1 MNGIYA
7 PERIETVVIGS
18 GQTGLSV
25 GYHLARRGRQFVILD
40 AHERIGDAWRKRWD
54 SLRLFT
60 PAEYDSLDGMAFPG
74 DRNAFPAKDEMA
86 DYLESYAARFKLPVR
101 TGVRVTRVS
110 RIGDRYLVEADGLR
124 IEADHVVVAMGSY
137 QKPRLPVFA
146 GELDADIVQMHSS
159 DYRNLEQLR
168 PGGVLIVGA
177 GNSGAEIAIETVR
190 GGHPTWVAGRD
201 VGAVPFRMD
210 STLGRLILRRLLFRV
225 LFHRV
230 LTLSTPVGRKAQA
243 KVIHATTP
251 LIRTKP
257 NDLARAG
264 VERVGR
270 VAGVRDG
277 RPVLADGRVVDA
289 TNVIWCTGY
298 HPGFSWIDLPIW
310 EDEGHPRHDRGVV
323 RGEPGFYFVGLH
335 WLFAMSSP
343 MVHGVGRDA
352 DYVAGVIAERTRTSG
367 LRLAQA
373 PAEEGA
379 HVAA

>member
-7 PERIETVVIGS
+7 PERIETVVIGG

-25 GYHLARRGRQFVILD
+25 GHHLARRGRQFVILD

-60 PAEYDSLDGMAFPG
+60 PAEFDGLDGMPFPG
-74 DRNAFPAKDEMA
+74 DRNAFPRKDEMA
-86 DYLESYAARFKLPVR
+86 DYLESYATRFALPVR

-110 RIGDRYLVEADGLR
+110 RVGDRYLVEAEGLR

-137 QKPRLPVFA
+137 QHPRVPEFA
-146 GELDADIVQMHSS
+146 GELDGSIVQMHSS

-201 VGAVPFRMD
+201 VGAVPFQLD
-210 STLGRLILRRLLFRV
+210 STIARLVLRRLLFRV

-243 KVIHATTP
+243 KAVHDSTP

-270 VAGVRDG
+270 VAGVQDG
-277 RPVLADGRVVDA
+277 RPVLADGRVMDA

-310 EDEGHPRHDRGVV
+310 ADEGHPRHDRGVV
-323 RGEPGFYFVGLH
+323 QGEPGFYFVGLH
-335 WLFAMSSP
+335 WLYAMSSP

-352 DYVAGVIAERTRTSG
+352 DYVTARIEERGKSASPAPSYAR
-367 LRLAQA
+367 QA
-373 PAEEGA
+373 RA
-379 HVAA
+379 HAAA

>member
-7 PERIETVVIGS
+7 PERIDTVVIGG

-25 GYHLARRGRQFVILD
+25 GYHLARRGIRFVILD

-60 PAEYDSLDGMAFPG
+60 PAEYNGLDGMPFPGSPDAFP
-74 DRNAFPAKDEMA
+74 RKDEMA
-86 DYLESYAARFKLPVR
+86 DYLEAYAARFKLPVR
-101 TGVRVTRVS
+101 TGVRVTSVS
-110 RIGDRYLVEADGLR
+110 RVGDRYLVEADGLR

-137 QKPRLPVFA
+137 QKPRVPAFA
-146 GELDADIVQMHSS
+146 GDLDPRIVQMHSTE
-159 DYRNLEQLR
+159 YRNLDQLR

-201 VGAVPFRMD
+201 VGAVPFRLD
-210 STLGRLILRRLLFRV
+210 STIARLFLRRLLFRV

-230 LTLSTPVGRKAQA
+230 LTISTPVGRRVRAKAA
-243 KVIHATTP
+243 HGVTP

-270 VAGVRDG
+270 VAGVQDG
-277 RPVLADGRVVDA
+277 RPVLEDGRVVDA
-289 TNVIWCTGY
+289 GNVIWCTGY
-298 HPGFSWIDLPIW
+298 HPGFSWIELPVFDDDG
-310 EDEGHPRHDRGVV
+310 EVRHDRGVV

-335 WLFAMSSP
+335 WLYAMSSP

-352 DYVAGVIAERTRTSG
+352 NYVAGVIAERTNTAA
-367 LRLAQA
+367 LHLAHA
-373 PAEEGA
+373 RPDHGA